1 MSAAWLAPAAVAA
14 PSSAQ
19 VELVVSADRAVWKP
33 KGGALSGTLTLR
45 DVSPR
50 MAVFATAPRTETS
63 VVPAGQLASYWSQLF
78 AKSKAKGTKGKRVTN
93 GLVEFGAGDDRR
105 LIPVQLELVGS
116 YQDGSR
122 LVFRVRPLKQSSHRT
137 DILGTKGTTFED
149 VTILVDPT
157 ITDFLKSL
165 WNALF
170 GVFTSDPQIPDD
182 PVDEA
187 ANGDK
192 IFNAVADPIDDDG
205 YAGEQFVRYTSMKEW
220 VGAARG
226 NWDAAGGSYQ
236 SDLDETTLGGATF
249 ARFTGNQYEGLAL
262 FDHTFNGEV
271 SFQPA
276 GGAGTLVGSALY
288 KVEIGSLSIANTD
301 AGGMNMRGLNAG
313 DVSIQDSALV
323 SADMTGARLGVQDA
337 RSTVQNSVFKD
348 VNANVAGND
357 GVTDGLNGASY
368 GFANVDFVGV
378 GFDGVTLRRGVIGGS
393 TFQACSFEGVDL
405 SASAIV
411 GADAGPGGRFQQ
423 TFDGSMFRDTKFEGA
438 RLENVSFAGVD
449 FSGGG
454 VSLDGAILKN
464 VDFTGAVGLQFVDWT
479 TVTVDGNVYG
489 LSSVAS
495 QLSTELRDHPEY
507 LRTLTFDGVIPEID
521 AATGFDVQPGTPY
534 LIDPASGVR
543 LEAAANGQLAP
554 VDPATG
560 ERLTDVYGDPLVW
573 SADRGLTD
581 PLGNRYAVDYASGR
595 VEGRI

>member
-1 MSAAWLAPAAVAA
+1 MAA

-19 VELVVSADRAVWKP
+19 VELVVSADRAVWQP
-33 KGGALSGTLTLR
+33 KGGALKGTLTLR

-50 MAVFATAPRTETS
+50 MAVFALAPRTETA
-63 VVPAGQLASYWSQLF
+63 VVPAGQLASYWSKLF
-78 AKSKAKGTKGKRVTN
+78 KKSTAKATKGKRVTN

-116 YQDGSR
+116 FKDGSR
-122 LVFRVRPLKQSSHRT
+122 LVFRVRPLKQTTHRT
-137 DILGTKGTTFED
+137 DTLGTKGATFDD
-149 VTILVDPT
+149 VTILVDPS

-170 GVFTSDPQIPDD
+170 GTFTSDPQIPDD
-182 PVDEA
+182 PVVEA

-192 IFNAVADPIDDDG
+192 IFNAVADPVDDDG
-205 YAGEQFVRYTSMKEW
+205 YAGEQFVRYRNMNEW
-220 VGAARG
+220 VAAAQG
-226 NWDAAGGSYQ
+226 NWDAAGGGYQ
-236 SDLDETTLGGATF
+236 SDLDVTTLGGATF

-271 SFQPA
+271 SFEPA
-276 GGAGTLVGSALY
+276 AGSGTVVGSALY
-288 KVEIGSLSIANTD
+288 KVSVGSLSIANTD

-313 DVSIQDSALV
+313 DVSIQGTALV
-323 SADMTGARLGVQDA
+323 SADLTGARLGVQDA
-337 RSTVQNSVFKD
+337 RSTVTNSVLRD
-348 VNANVAGND
+348 VSANVAGDD

-378 GFDGVTLRRGVIGGS
+378 AFDGVTLRSGVVAGS
-393 TFQACSFEGVDL
+393 TFQACSFDGVDL

-411 GADAGPGGRFQQ
+411 GADAAPGGRFQQ
-423 TFDGSMFRDTKFEGA
+423 TFDGSVFRDSKLEGS

-449 FSGGG
+449 FSGG

-479 TVTVDGNVYG
+479 TVTLDGNVYG
-489 LSSVAS
+489 LSSVAT
-495 QLSTELRDHPEY
+495 QLSTELRDNPEY
-507 LRTLTFDGVIPEID
+507 LRSLTFDGAIPEID
-521 AATGFDVQPGTPY
+521 PQTGFDVQPGTAL

-543 LEAAANGQLAP
+543 LERASNGELAP

-560 ERLTDVYGDPLVW
+560 DRLTDVYGDPLIW

-581 PLGNRYAVDYASGR
+581 PLGNRYAVDYTTGEVVGPER
-595 VEGRI
+595 